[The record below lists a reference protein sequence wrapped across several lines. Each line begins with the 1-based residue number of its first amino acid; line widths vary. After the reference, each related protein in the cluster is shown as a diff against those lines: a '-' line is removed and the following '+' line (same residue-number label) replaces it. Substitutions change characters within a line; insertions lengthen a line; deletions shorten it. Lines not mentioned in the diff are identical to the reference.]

1 LNNPIAQAIISA
13 LIPPIP
19 KNRIELASEIVL
31 PKNSPKE
38 GRFDPDWNPAS
49 RILLEAI
56 DDPRYRRI
64 AFLAPTQF
72 GKTFTTVQIPIITQV
87 ASGEGVLVGV
97 PTMDMASGLWEQ
109 KIRPLLAS
117 HDEWKQYLPQTGSG
131 SKGGKVTDLIVL
143 ANGSWIRFLS
153 AHGGDEKRSS
163 HTGRV
168 LVCTEVDRYAG
179 EGKTEASP
187 LDQMMMRTDGFGE
200 RARIVL
206 ECTVTTADSRIW
218 REAMVEGTGSEMWY
232 ACPHCDRWQKWE
244 EEQLVYTGEDELA
257 IEESARLICRYC
269 DGQVTESHR
278 MGMIQDP
285 RLVHRGQEIDKNGAT
300 IGPEPKTRTFGLRCN
315 IFSSPIFTL
324 RQCATQ
330 LWKARNALELGD
342 VNLMK
347 AWRQSKMAYP
357 WIDEEEQQRELSVSY
372 LRKRE
377 QEHEGEMRKVPEWVE
392 YLTMTVDIQKD
403 RLYWMVRVWG
413 DKEVNQPLDKG
424 VIKFETVLDD
434 GVEKAM
440 NTVAD
445 YARMGWEED
454 GVIHVP
460 TIKMVD
466 CGYNYRF
473 LSKWLKRNK
482 DWMGCKGFGVGS
494 ARPTGAKSI
503 FEIPEVLQVRVQN
516 DGNKLCFVDTVHVKA
531 LITDRYFA
539 EPEMVG
545 YTIVPVGA
553 EADNYYYHLT
563 SEERYWDEKKELF
576 LWRKRA
582 GRNRNDFFDCDV
594 YSLAGAR
601 LAQRKLDKTA
611 KARAVKVEEEKKT
624 KKAKPGFTS
633 FINRRGRY

>member
-1 LNNPIAQAIISA
+1 MDQIVSSILNA
-13 LIPPIP
+13 LVPPKP
-19 KNRIELASEIVL
+19 KDRIELACEITL

-49 RILLEAI
+49 RILLESI

-72 GKTFTTVQIPIITQV
+72 GKTFTTVQIPIITQI

-109 KIRPLLAS
+109 KIRPLLEAHS
-117 HDEWKQYLPQTGSG
+117 EWKTYLPQTGSG
-131 SKGGKVTDLIVL
+131 SKGGKVTDLVTL
-143 ANGSWIRFLS
+143 TNGSWVRFLS

-179 EGKTEASP
+179 EGKIEASP
-187 LDQMMMRTDGFGE
+187 LDQMIMRTDGFGE
-200 RARIVL
+200 RGRTVL
-206 ECTVTTADSRIW
+206 ECTVTTEKSRIW
-218 REAMVEGTGSEMWY
+218 REAMIEGTGSELWY

-244 EEQLVYTGEDELA
+244 EDQLVYDGDDELE
-257 IEESARLICRYC
+257 IEESARLVCKYC
-269 DGQVTESHR
+269 QGKVTESLR

-285 RLVHRGQEIDKNGAT
+285 RLVHRGQEIDANGVT
-300 IGPEPKTRTFGLRCN
+300 KGPEPKTRTFGLRCN

-330 LWKARNALELGD
+330 LWKARQAMELGD
-342 VNLMK
+342 INLMK
-347 AWRQSKMAYP
+347 AWRQSKMGMP
-357 WIDEEEQQRELSVSY
+357 WIDEEEQQRELSVSF

-377 QEHEGEMRKVPEWVE
+377 AEHEGEIRLVPEWCE
-392 YLTMTVDIQKD
+392 YLTMSVDIQKD
-403 RLYWMVRVWG
+403 RLYWICRAWG
-413 DKEVNQPLDKG
+413 DKEVNQVLDKG
-424 VIKFETVLDD
+424 LEKFETVLDD
-434 GVEKAM
+434 GVDKAL
-440 NTVAD
+440 NLID
-445 YARMGWEED
+445 EYCRMGWEND
-454 GVIHVP
+454 DKLYTP

-473 LSKWLKRNK
+473 LAKWLKKHK
-482 DWMGCKGFGVGS
+482 DWIGCKGFGEGN
-494 ARPTGAKSI
+494 ARPTGEKAI
-503 FEIPEVLQVRVQN
+503 YQEPDVLQLRRQN
-516 DGNKLCFVDTVHVKA
+516 DGNILCFVDTVHVKG
-531 LITDRYFA
+531 LVTDRYFA

-553 EADNYYYHLT
+553 EANNYYYHLT
-563 SEERYWDEKKELF
+563 SEERYWDEKKGMY

-594 YSLAGAR
+594 YALAGSR
-601 LAQRKLDKTA
+601 LAQRKLNRSEQAREARIEKEKTVTPRSA
-611 KARAVKVEEEKKT
+611 
-624 KKAKPGFTS
+624 GFKS
-633 FINRRGRY
+633 FIHRRGRH